1 VAAVQL
7 GHKRMTTTDE
17 HYNYRD
23 MDDLKKAAELVE
35 IAFISSF
42 APDC

>member
-1 VAAVQL
+1 MAAVQL

-17 HYNYRD
+17 HYNERD

-35 IAFISSF
+35 GAFGTGF
-42 APDC
+42 APER